1 MYQSSIFV
9 QLLKSLP
16 RRSFQSIVE
25 HHQADRYR
33 KSFKIKDVSVLIR
46 TSLFSQP
53 TLKPPKTVPILTKQL
68 SLLFS

>member
-25 HHQADRYR
+25 QHQADRYR
-33 KSFKIKDVSVLIR
+33 KSFKTKDVSVLIR

-53 TLKPPKTVPILTKQL
+53 TLKPPKTAPKLAKQL
-68 SLLFS
+68 SLVFS